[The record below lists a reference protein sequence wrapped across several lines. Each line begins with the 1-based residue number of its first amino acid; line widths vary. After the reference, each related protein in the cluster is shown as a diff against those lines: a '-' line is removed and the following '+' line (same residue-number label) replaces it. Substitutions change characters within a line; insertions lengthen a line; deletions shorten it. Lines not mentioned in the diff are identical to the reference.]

1 MRLVVSHSKP
11 RGSLLQP
18 TPLGVGRFS
27 KRRKHL
33 SYDQI
38 YDYLR
43 DKIVR
48 VNVNNPKANWGARL
62 LSQHIDIDDLD
73 SYLIEA
79 IETIQMYF
87 HTNNEDN
94 PAGQAKLSNVSIA
107 VGKPI
112 LEDAGV
118 TGETKLLMTDQ
129 IRTGDLMLEPFVR
142 FGYLDLERTFEEDS
156 EGNMV
161 DAGYILKITPRWVEL
176 FRVNK
181 KKLAQLSY
189 TDMKPYEDGC
199 LIKGEVSK
207 RLQNRPWRRAATKLM
222 STPWRIN
229 TAVLNAL
236 RANKDMFVSEVPIE
250 VPIDPDG
257 NPDPYLELQEQR
269 RASKLVDFEVVEE
282 KASKLVNT
290 TFYQEM
296 EADYRGRLY
305 YCEPF
310 LNFQGSDIA
319 RGIFLFDEGKE
330 MTEEGKWWLAVHTAN
345 AYNQSY
351 DIDDIPS
358 WAEADY
364 KSMLE
369 AEGLDSISVDKF
381 TLEDRVRWTNENME
395 VIIGAGKQ
403 RHFFIEAEKPVSFL
417 AACIEW
423 GDINDNPN
431 HISYL
436 PVSIDG
442 SNNGWQHLGAISR
455 DARTGELV
463 GLVATEI
470 PKDFYVQT
478 AKQLLEIDDPKLNA
492 IPMKHVRKGISKRGS
507 MTRAYSAGAEKIGKN
522 MWFDCRSAEFDE
534 KYDITE
540 EDCQKWAVD
549 LIKAIDVVCPG
560 PLQTM
565 KYMQELIVHHLGSFE
580 KFKDGK
586 PAIEEHAEVTKEMRK
601 LWNLKRK
608 NWTEEESERYS
619 ELQDRLKDYKSVLV
633 KGNGEK
639 TAKWTSPSGFPVN
652 YEAYKSDK
660 FKCRGTL
667 NGQQIKHALLVYT
680 DYPDIHKF
688 MCGISPNYIH
698 SQDAAHMAMTIDKW
712 DGTFGAVHDSFSTH
726 ACDVEDMLALTKDVF
741 VEMYD
746 VDNYFDKIQQDIT
759 GGTDKI
765 TQPTKGSLEIQEVH
779 DSDYFF
785 A

>member
-1 MRLVVSHSKP
+1 M
-11 RGSLLQP
+11 
-18 TPLGVGRFS
+18 
-27 KRRKHL
+27 

-62 LSQHIDIDDLD
+62 LSQHMDIDNLD
-73 SYLIEA
+73 DYLINA
-79 IETIQMYF
+79 IETIQLYF

-94 PAGQAKLSNVSIA
+94 PSGQTSLSNVSM
-107 VGKPI
+107 VLGKMFLENSGVSGEGKPWM
-112 LEDAGV
+112 V
-118 TGETKLLMTDQ
+118 DQ
-129 IRTGDLMLEPFVR
+129 IRTGDLIIEPFVR
-142 FGYLDLERTFEEDS
+142 FGYLEIELVRRKTEEDKL
-156 EGNMV
+156 
-161 DAGYILKITPRWVEL
+161 DKGYILKITPRWVEL

-181 KKLAQLSY
+181 KKLAHLSY
-189 TDMKPYEDGC
+189 TDVKPYEDGC
-199 LIKGEVSK
+199 LIKGELSK

-222 STPWRIN
+222 STPWKIN
-229 TAVLNAL
+229 TPVLNAL
-236 RANKDMFVSEVPIE
+236 RASKDMFVSEVPID

-282 KASKLVNT
+282 KAGKLINT
-290 TFYQEM
+290 AFYQEM

-305 YCEPF
+305 YKEPF
-310 LNFQGSDIA
+310 LNFQGSDLA

-330 MTEEGKWWLAVHTAN
+330 MTKEGEWWFAVHTAN
-345 AYNQSY
+345 SYNQSY

-358 WAEADY
+358 WCEEDY
-364 KSMLE
+364 KSHLKS
-369 AEGLDSISVDKF
+369 EGLDSISVDKF

-395 VIIGAGKQ
+395 VIIAAGRQ
-403 RHFFIEAEKPVSFL
+403 RHFFEEAEKPVSFL

-423 GDINDNPN
+423 VTLWDALDNGRV
-431 HISYL
+431 HVSHL
-436 PVSIDG
+436 PISIDG
-442 SNNGWQHLGAISR
+442 SNNGWQHLGAISK
-455 DARTGELV
+455 DTQTGELV
-463 GLVATEI
+463 GLVPTSV
-470 PKDFYVQT
+470 PRDFYVRT

-492 IPMKHVRKGISKRGS
+492 MPMKHVRKGISKRGS

-522 MWFDCRSAEFDE
+522 MWFDCRSAEFDN
-534 KYDITE
+534 KYDIE
-540 EDCQKWAVD
+540 ESDCMKWAVD

-565 KYMQELIVHHLGSFE
+565 KYMQELIVHHLGTFQ

-586 PAIEEHAEVTKEMRK
+586 PAVEEHAAIVKEMK
-601 LWNLKRK
+601 ELWDIRRA

-619 ELQDRLKDYKSVLV
+619 QLQDSLKNYTSVLV
-633 KGNGEK
+633 SGNGEK
-639 TAKWTSPSGFPVN
+639 VANWVTSSGFPVK
-652 YEAYKSDK
+652 YEAYKTDK
-660 FKCRGTL
+660 FTCRGTL
-667 NGQQIKHALLVYT
+667 NSQQIEHVLHVYT

-698 SQDAAHMAMTIDKW
+698 AQDASHMAMVIDQW

-726 ACDVEDMLALTKDVF
+726 ASDIEDMLALTKDTF
-741 VEMYD
+741 VDMYN
-746 VDNYFDKIQQDIT
+746 VSNYFGKIQEDIT
-759 GGTDKI
+759 GGTDHIK
-765 TQPTKGSLEIQEVH
+765 QPELGSLEIQEVY